1 MEEIII
7 IMKSR
12 TYMTVKHMAEWY
24 ERTEQTIRR
33 DVKAMKETGRYNP
46 KSLVLDD
53 EGKWLINTLMYEDYL
68 GHKTELKN
76 RNLARRL
83 APYDPAETRWQRGEH
98 KAKVICEA
106 FQDGGTNSGQDKE
119 EVKDIVKEVLREAI
133 GA

>member
-1 MEEIII
+1 MDEVIV
-7 IMKSR
+7 IMKSK

-46 KSLVLDD
+46 RSLVLDD
-53 EGKWLINTLMYEDYL
+53 EGKQLINTLMYEDYL

-83 APYDPAETRWQRGEH
+83 APYDPAAIRRERGEY
-98 KAKVICEA
+98 KYE
-106 FQDGGTNSGQDKE
+106 
-119 EVKDIVKEVLREAI
+119 I
-133 GA
+133 G

>member
-12 TYMTVKHMAEWY
+12 TYMTVKHMAKWY

-53 EGKWLINTLMYEDYL
+53 EGKQLINSLMYEDFL
-68 GHKTELKN
+68 AHKTELKN

-83 APYDPAETRWQRGEH
+83 APYDPEAIRRERGEY
-98 KAKVICEA
+98 KY
-106 FQDGGTNSGQDKE
+106 
-119 EVKDIVKEVLREAI
+119 EV
-133 GA
+133 G